1 MESKAIQRVSG
12 KEVNLIDLFSVLWL
26 GKWKIASISFLFAV
40 LSVFYSLTLPDIY
53 RSEVTLAPATDSSS
67 LKIPGQLGGLAALA
81 GVNLGG
87 AGEGNK
93 TKLALEIMKSREFIS
108 RFISANDL
116 FVPLMAAK
124 GWDRLSG
131 RLVIDEEIYNID
143 TKQWVRSVVPPFE
156 AKPSVLETYERFMKS
171 ISVTEEKS
179 SGIVKIGFE
188 HYSPELAKTYLDML
202 VIAINEDMRKRDL
215 TEAQKSVEYLEVQ
228 ISKTNIS
235 DFRTMLYSL
244 IEEQTKTLML
254 ANVRQE
260 YVFKTVDPAVSA
272 EKKMGPKRSL
282 IVVLGFM
289 AGFIISILALLF
301 FNFIANLRQGKI

>member
-1 MESKAIQRVSG
+1 METKAIQRVSG

-53 RSEVTLAPATDSSS
+53 RSEVTLAPAADSSS

-87 AGEGNK
+87 SSEGNK

-108 RFISANDL
+108 RFINANDL
-116 FVPLMAAK
+116 FVPFMAAK
-124 GWDRLSG
+124 GWDRQSG
-131 RLVIDEEIYNID
+131 RLVIDEEIYNIE
-143 TKQWVRSVVPPFE
+143 TKQWVRPVVPPFE

-171 ISVTEEKS
+171 ISIAEEKS

-188 HYSPELAKTYLDML
+188 YYSPELAKTYLDML
-202 VIAINEDMRKRDL
+202 VIAINEEMRKRDL
-215 TEAQKSVEYLEVQ
+215 TEAQKSVEYLEKQ

-260 YVFKTVDPAVSA
+260 YVFKTVDPAVST

-289 AGFIISILALLF
+289 AGFIISILTLLF